1 MRNLQVKVVT
11 NAPTVET
18 TGVEPVQQRTRKRI
32 TADTTLLVS
41 PRQEQEESMHGLYY
55 VGQWVVV
62 AMAES
67 EAKDQWTSTWW
78 VSNRVTHQSHSG
90 GGYVY
95 YESARI
101 AVEAARV
108 AAENALGALTQTPH
122 KLDPKTDD

>member
-1 MRNLQVKVVT
+1 
-11 NAPTVET
+11 
-18 TGVEPVQQRTRKRI
+18 
-32 TADTTLLVS
+32 
-41 PRQEQEESMHGLYY
+41 MHGLYY